1 LKITDRIRVFFN
13 KKTRFFKWFKWLMLS
28 AILLITAFVVFANFQ
43 IERSG
48 RELVF
53 NDINK
58 IRHNKVGLL
67 LGTSKYFRS
76 GQPNQFYVNRITA
89 ATELLSA
96 GKIDFIVISGD
107 NSEKYYNEPRDM
119 KNDLLKMGIPESR
132 IILDYAGFR
141 TYDSIIRLDKVFG
154 QKSFIIISQRFHN
167 LRAVYIAKSFGLDAI
182 GYNAKDVDKYSG
194 FKTRLR
200 EKFARVKVFI
210 DLFVHKEPKFLGEKI
225 EIK

>member
-1 LKITDRIRVFFN
+1 MKLTDRIREFLKN
-13 KKTRFFKWFKWLMLS
+13 RSRFFKWLKWLMLS
-28 AILLITAFVVFANFQ
+28 AILLITAFVIFANFQ

-67 LGTSKYFRS
+67 LGTSRYFRS

-89 ATELLSA
+89 AAELLKA

-119 KNDLLKMGIPESR
+119 KNDLLKMGISESR

-154 QKSFIIISQRFHN
+154 QKSFIVISQRFHN
-167 LRAVYIAKSFGLDAI
+167 LRAVYISKRLGLDAI
-182 GYNAKDVDKYSG
+182 GYNAKDVAKYSG
-194 FKTRLR
+194 IKTKIR

-210 DLFVHKEPKFLGEKI
+210 DLTFHKEPKFLGEKI